1 MDTKFYTKIIQKI
14 TKRFNNT
21 MKQLGL
27 IEIQKLETESNEA
40 SDEGTAFYL
49 IVQIIFNFLIKN
61 QKPVGIKVFHVC
73 NFSFDFFNKNLF
85 LFLRTAIKYLKYI
98 SLEVKL
104 Q

>member
-40 SDEGTAFYL
+40 SDEGIEFDL
-49 IVQIIFNFLIKN
+49 IVQLIY
-61 QKPVGIKVFHVC
+61 
-73 NFSFDFFNKNLF
+73 NLF
-85 LFLRTAIKYLKYI
+85 L
-98 SLEVKL
+98 
-104 Q
+104 

>member
-40 SDEGTAFYL
+40 SDEGTEFDL
-49 IVQIIFNFLIKN
+49 IVQLIY
-61 QKPVGIKVFHVC
+61 
-73 NFSFDFFNKNLF
+73 NLF
-85 LFLRTAIKYLKYI
+85 L
-98 SLEVKL
+98 
-104 Q
+104 